1 MPYMKFRRILI
12 PLIVSVSNHRIPILE
27 KEMAAHHPLPFS
39 KHFYTL
45 TQLKAMASSLLL
57 ASLHSQREE
66 EEEAKEEGAWIAASA
81 APWPP
86 CTGFRG
92 TPSALPAMKVPSRRS
107 AGAPPT
113 SSGTGTRR
121 QSTQERQEAADA
133 PH

>member
-92 TPSALPAMKVPSRRS
+92 TLSVALAMKVPK
-107 AGAPPT
+107 P
-113 SSGTGTRR
+113 SSD
-121 QSTQERQEAADA
+121 S
-133 PH
+133 